1 MYFLSFFLADENF
14 RLANFKLLYIL
25 SRRNNFCRNSLGKSS
40 QQQNGMAIC
49 CSLTRIF
56 LPTPSHLVY
65 IEKLVM
71 NVSSSCSIYWRNDS
85 DGISSPPKFLPD
97 SYALKKFNRFLLSS
111 RLSVTNASLQ
121 LEQVCFLKHLFNK
134 YPATY
139 AIGFFFTRLSPK
151 SLLRYSVASMSK
163 LSHVVWAGTR
173 AGTSDFLLE
182 NWARRVSKSSAQ
194 FPVEDCRKELKKSF
208 WNALVNW
215 TGVGLSLLPPCWRMA
230 PKKFSKGSVFNLR
243 VKRKLKAWVV
253 CKYSQIIVMALIETN
268 HPLRHLILPV
278 TFSFPL
284 NTFSLSMKLN
294 IFFKKLVWDEVLVTA
309 RLNVFVQ
316 LIGAVDAI
324 K

>member
-1 MYFLSFFLADENF
+1 
-14 RLANFKLLYIL
+14 
-25 SRRNNFCRNSLGKSS
+25 
-40 QQQNGMAIC
+40 MAIC

-71 NVSSSCSIYWRNDS
+71 NVSSSCSIYWRNGG

-182 NWARRVSKSSAQ
+182 NWGRRVSKSSAQ
-194 FPVEDCRKELKKSF
+194 FPVEDCRKELKKKFPKCSCELDWGGIVAIAPLLTDGTKKVF
-208 WNALVNW
+208 QRV
-215 TGVGLSLLPPCWRMA
+215 GV
-230 PKKFSKGSVFNLR
+230 
-243 VKRKLKAWVV
+243 
-253 CKYSQIIVMALIETN
+253 
-268 HPLRHLILPV
+268 
-278 TFSFPL
+278 
-284 NTFSLSMKLN
+284 
-294 IFFKKLVWDEVLVTA
+294 
-309 RLNVFVQ
+309 
-316 LIGAVDAI
+316 
-324 K
+324 